1 MSRVD
6 FADLDARIE
15 ALALARRRAQCGLDE
30 EEPVVPRALSTLE
43 LLGELEATK
52 GYALSDA
59 LVRWVAHLILA
70 RVTAEERAKAGKEIE
85 RTVPSELSQVEGLT
99 IAAVVRRMLE
109 APDPRSDARLLRDTL
124 RVHGRDDARRY
135 ADRYREA
142 ARRLDRPALFL
153 DAGPLAEAV
162 LAATDAA
169 RPEPRDGDAWFDV
182 LRTALA
188 RDAGEGWPAQITPR
202 YVRDVLSDAPYAGLR
217 LEVAA
222 LPRPLGAAS
231 FARAFAA
238 FGEAFASADRPVG
251 SFCLSRAPDDLL
263 VARRAGLYGA
273 IVLEP
278 SFHRRQGLGAARA
291 KDQVRTVA
299 RAAVLWLRIAALR
312 VLAWPLLGHA
322 SGPRELADLSERALG
337 RPLDGELLAVVPRLA
352 PGRDAELWGMVE
364 SAADRDALRER
375 FDEDWFENPRA
386 IEALREEHHRTLA
399 DRPAPRTQDEL
410 VAALGRRL
418 GEALDG

>member
-6 FADLDARIE
+6 FAELDARIE
-15 ALALARRRAQCGLDE
+15 AFAVAQRRSALGLDDE
-30 EEPVVPRALSTLE
+30 VPAVPRALSTLE

-59 LVRWVAHLILA
+59 LACWVAHLTLA
-70 RVTAEERAKAGKEIE
+70 RVTGEERSKAAKELE

-99 IAAVVRRMLE
+99 VAAVVRRMLE

-124 RVHGRDDARRY
+124 RVHGRDETRRY
-135 ADRYREA
+135 ADRHREA

-153 DAGPLAEAV
+153 DARPLAEAV
-162 LAATDAA
+162 LSATDAA

-188 RDAGEGWPAQITPR
+188 REAGEGWPAQITAR
-202 YVRDVLSDAPYAGLR
+202 YVRGVLRDAPYAGLR
-217 LEVAA
+217 LEVAP
-222 LPRPLGAAS
+222 LPSPLGAAS

-238 FGEAFASADRPVG
+238 FGEAFAFADRPVG
-251 SFCLSRAPDDLL
+251 SFCLARAPDDLL

-291 KDQVRTVA
+291 RDQVRTIA
-299 RAAVLWLRIAALR
+299 RAAVLWLRVAALR
-312 VLAWPLLGHA
+312 LLAWPLLGHS
-322 SGPRELADLSERALG
+322 SGPRELSDLSERALG
-337 RPLDGELLAVVPRLA
+337 RPLDGELLAFVPRLA
-352 PGRDAELWGMVE
+352 PGRDGELWGMVE
-364 SAADRDALRER
+364 GVADREALRER

-399 DRPAPRTQDEL
+399 DRAAPRTQDEI
-410 VAALGRRL
+410 VAALERRL
-418 GEALDG
+418 GEALDA